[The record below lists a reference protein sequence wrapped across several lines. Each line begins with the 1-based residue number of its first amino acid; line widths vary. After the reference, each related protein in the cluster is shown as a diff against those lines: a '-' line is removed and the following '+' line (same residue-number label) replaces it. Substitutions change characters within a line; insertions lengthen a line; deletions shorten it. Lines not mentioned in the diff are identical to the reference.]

1 MSDQENFSEAE
12 YRKAMF
18 MHLVMS
24 ISQSALM
31 HMGKLV
37 NPSSGKSEV
46 NLEAAQSS
54 IDMLET
60 LEIKSRGNLD
70 TEEAAMMKQA
80 LTALQMNFVETAG
93 VPAAAAAA
101 APAPTSEI
109 TPPPSAPP
117 ADEPAEDKKKFH
129 KKY

>member
-1 MSDQENFSEAE
+1 MSEQENFNEAD

-37 NPSSGKSEV
+37 NPASGKSEV

-70 TEEAAMMKQA
+70 NEEAAMMKQA

-93 VPAAAAAA
+93 SPGAAAAS
-101 APAPTSEI
+101 APAGETA
-109 TPPPSAPP
+109 PPPSEP
-117 ADEPAEDKKKFH
+117 AAGEPAEDKKKFH